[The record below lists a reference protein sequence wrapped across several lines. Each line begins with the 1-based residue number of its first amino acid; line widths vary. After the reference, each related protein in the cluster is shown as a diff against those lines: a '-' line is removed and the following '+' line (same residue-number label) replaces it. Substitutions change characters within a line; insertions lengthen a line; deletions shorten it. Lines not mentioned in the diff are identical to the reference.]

1 MILQQES
8 IELPKQTMPHQ
19 KMIQKTTRPNQTQNW
34 DSCHI

>member
-8 IELPKQTMPHQ
+8 ISPKQTMPHQ